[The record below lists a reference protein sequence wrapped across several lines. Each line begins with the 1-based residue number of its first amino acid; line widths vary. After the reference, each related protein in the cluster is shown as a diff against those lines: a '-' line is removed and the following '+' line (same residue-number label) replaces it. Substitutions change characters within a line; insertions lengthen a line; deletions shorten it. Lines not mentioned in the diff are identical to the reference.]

1 MGPEDQAVRE
11 SDWNQGDLV
20 LAEEGARQKY
30 RMKLAKGQEQN
41 THVVN
46 IVMSALPPNRLPR
59 SMKHPGAKSV
69 CDIEFELS
77 AADMKT
83 KRRWYDP
90 GQAYH
95 EAEFDV
101 RLIVGTGL
109 RFEVWGGHGMRSKT
123 HDEIAVQ
130 WVSPDA
136 METARSFRRSELY
149 RA

>member
-1 MGPEDQAVRE
+1 M
-11 SDWNQGDLV
+11 
-20 LAEEGARQKY
+20 LAEEGVRQKY
-30 RMKLAKGQEQN
+30 RMKLATGQEKN

-46 IVMSALPPNRLPR
+46 IVMSTLPANQLPR

-90 GQAYH
+90 GQVYR

-101 RLIVGTGL
+101 KLLGGTGL
-109 RFEVWGGHGMRSKT
+109 KFEVWGGHSMRSKT

-130 WVSPDA
+130 WVSSDA
-136 METARSFRRSELY
+136 METARSFRRSEMY